1 MGVTMMAILSGYG
14 AVNSPYSYSS
24 YFLREVTDDDI
35 HFIQKKLLN
44 TQNVIVSKKKR
55 IGMVFISYVF
65 WSFGSRAIGTG
76 QLACLLHL

>member
-55 IGMVFISYVF
+55 IGMVFISIAF
-65 WSFGSRAIGTG
+65 
-76 QLACLLHL
+76 